1 MPLVSSGTSNELGVI
16 AGDLYRSR
24 FGGGK
29 GHVGRPEA
37 RGKKPKMIR
46 NLIRLWRD
54 EEGATAVEYGLIVAA
69 IAMTVVIVFML
80 IGNKANNTL
89 NNVAAKFP

>member
-1 MPLVSSGTSNELGVI
+1 
-16 AGDLYRSR
+16 
-24 FGGGK
+24 
-29 GHVGRPEA
+29 
-37 RGKKPKMIR
+37 MIR

>member
-1 MPLVSSGTSNELGVI
+1 MPPASRGAADALGVI

-24 FGGGK
+24 LRSPGD
-29 GHVGRPEA
+29 A
-37 RGKKPKMIR
+37 NMIS
-46 NLIRLWRD
+46 NLKRLWRED
-54 EEGATAVEYGLIVAA
+54 EGATAVEYGLIVAA
-69 IAMTVVIVFML
+69 IAMTVVLIFML